1 MGLDKTSIEAIFISQ
16 GWDIP
21 KKKMLMLGRQAIH
34 TSSDVL
40 YFLGNK
46 YGFSFTDNV
55 FSIQEYVKELERYEY
70 FSENLFKELG
80 FDSVESLDNSDY
92 ECPTHIQ
99 NMNLPLNPELKGKF
113 SFVFDGGTTEHVFN
127 SVQCYQNIIDLLEV
141 GGIFLSVTCN
151 NNFSGHGFYQFSP
164 EFFISCFREEYGM
177 ELLDLHIAKNNST
190 KEEWVRVN
198 SLDDQPAKRN
208 TTKIHGA
215 EETYIITIAR
225 KISEGKRLISHP
237 PNQYS
242 YSYKKDITQEQN
254 QEMTI
259 TTAFFD
265 VGRGNWKGYNRSLE
279 EYKEYSKNMLSLDC
293 NMVIYTTSDL
303 VDHFLESRKKI
314 DPSFS
319 KTKIVQVPLN
329 EIPYYDYLEKIT
341 RLMSDDFFIQNI
353 KNRHPDKLRP
363 EVNYPIYNIVQFAK
377 SKFVEQTI
385 RSNPFNTDYHCWMDA
400 GIYQGRFPKE
410 FIGMKFPNKKV
421 EVLGDGKIHQFYRV
435 FPKDRDINKISYYSE
450 IDDVRIVGAWFG
462 GNKKSLIEY
471 ARIINKVID
480 DSVEEGVISDDQ
492 NIYTIC
498 YLENKDIFNLH
509 DGSFARDPYF
519 AGLDYFI

>member
-70 FSENLFKELG
+70 FSENFFKELG

-113 SFVFDGGTTEHVFN
+113 SFVFDGGTTEHIFN

-190 KEEWVRVN
+190 NEEWVRVN

-208 TTKIHGA
+208 TTKIHGTD
-215 EETYIITIAR
+215 ETYIITIAR

-242 YSYKKDITQEQN
+242 YSYKKDITQEQT

-279 EYKEYSKNMLSLDC
+279 EYKEYLKEIRKICEEKGILLILDE
-293 NMVIYTTSDL
+293 V
-303 VDHFLESRKKI
+303 FLG
-314 DPSFS
+314 F
-319 KTKIVQVPLN
+319 
-329 EIPYYDYLEKIT
+329 
-341 RLMSDDFFIQNI
+341 RLAYGGCQEYFNI
-353 KNRHPDKLRP
+353 KADMVLYGKTLGGRLP
-363 EVNYPIYNIVQFAK
+363 VGVVCNI
-377 SKFVEQTI
+377 E
-385 RSNPFNTDYHCWMDA
+385 NPFPYCN
-400 GIYQGRFPKE
+400 F
-410 FIGMKFPNKKV
+410 GMPMYLLLQKYPLTHLWIF
-421 EVLGDGKIHQFYRV
+421 QF
-435 FPKDRDINKISYYSE
+435 FHK
-450 IDDVRIVGAWFG
+450 
-462 GNKKSLIEY
+462 
-471 ARIINKVID
+471 
-480 DSVEEGVISDDQ
+480 
-492 NIYTIC
+492 
-498 YLENKDIFNLH
+498 
-509 DGSFARDPYF
+509 
-519 AGLDYFI
+519 

>member
-1 MGLDKTSIEAIFISQ
+1 
-16 GWDIP
+16 
-21 KKKMLMLGRQAIH
+21 
-34 TSSDVL
+34 
-40 YFLGNK
+40 
-46 YGFSFTDNV
+46 
-55 FSIQEYVKELERYEY
+55 
-70 FSENLFKELG
+70 
-80 FDSVESLDNSDY
+80 
-92 ECPTHIQ
+92 
-99 NMNLPLNPELKGKF
+99 
-113 SFVFDGGTTEHVFN
+113 
-127 SVQCYQNIIDLLEV
+127 
-141 GGIFLSVTCN
+141 
-151 NNFSGHGFYQFSP
+151 
-164 EFFISCFREEYGM
+164 
-177 ELLDLHIAKNNST
+177 
-190 KEEWVRVN
+190 
-198 SLDDQPAKRN
+198 
-208 TTKIHGA
+208 
-215 EETYIITIAR
+215 
-225 KISEGKRLISHP
+225 
-237 PNQYS
+237 
-242 YSYKKDITQEQN
+242 
-254 QEMTI
+254 
-259 TTAFFD
+259 
-265 VGRGNWKGYNRSLE
+265 
-279 EYKEYSKNMLSLDC
+279 
-293 NMVIYTTSDL
+293 MVIYTTSDL
-303 VDHFLESRKKI
+303 VDHFLENRKKI

-341 RLMSDDFFIQNI
+341 KLMSDDFFIQNI

-400 GIYQGRFPKE
+400 GIYQGRFPRE

-480 DSVEEGVISDDQ
+480 DSIEEGVISDDQ